1 MRYQLNHK
9 RNQNKARQ
17 ITSESLRCN
26 LSVCFLY
33 NILALIS
40 RVKGNQPQ
48 KVTLMNHDIIQ

>member
-1 MRYQLNHK
+1 MRYQLNYK
-9 RNQNKARQ
+9 RNQNKACQ
-17 ITSESLRCN
+17 ITSESLCCS

-40 RVKGNQPQ
+40 RAKGNQPQ